1 MGKMNRL
8 LVLLLAVCIAGNACA
23 FANDDEH
30 NIKKEKNIPD
40 EAVIRKN
47 RAHTRTVYVSAESN
61 YTITSTNYPSNY
73 PNNADDI
80 WYLQTDKGRIIQ
92 LTFVSFR
99 LESGYDNLKGGD
111 GEDASTAQLFS
122 LSGTGVIP
130 TDKVSSGNKMWL
142 RFTSDSSVTYQGFYI
157 VALSVSMTDSTT
169 EPSYQGCSSYQWRCY
184 YNGQCIQDYHRC
196 NGYSDCYNGEDEYN
210 CYDYTTEPSYYGCRS
225 YEWRCYYNG
234 QCIQDYQRCNGYSD
248 CYYGEDEYNCYDVN
262 PPSPVVRLVNG
273 GTIYEG
279 RVEVFVNGDWG
290 TVCDDTWA
298 WDMNDAEVICRQ
310 LGNGP
315 AVSAL
320 RRAQY
325 GQGTVGPIHIKNVQ
339 CNGSESSILDCP
351 SDSCAPGDCSHD
363 YDVGVECS
371 VPVRLVSG
379 ASFNEGRVEVYHEG
393 EWGTVCDDGW
403 DQNNAEVVC
412 HMLGFHSAS
421 SAWSNAHFGQ
431 GSGRIMLDDVSCQGN
446 ESSLAK
452 CQHHGWF
459 SHNCGHSEDAGV
471 TCFISVRLVDGSSY
485 NEGRVEVYHEGEWG
499 TVCDDDWDQRDALVV
514 CRMLG
519 FYYGEYALGNALFG
533 QGSGRIMLDNVNCQG
548 HESSIDECQ
557 HHGWLS
563 HNCGHSEDAGV
574 YCAIGLRVFDGGSVN
589 GGRVEIYHQGEWGTI
604 CDDGWDINDANV
616 ICRMAGFASASHAW
630 TNSHFGQGWQTPIM
644 LDDVNCQGNESSIF
658 ECQHSGWFNH
668 DCGPNQEVG
677 VTCNTECKSSSLWPC
692 YNNSRCI
699 EDYLRCNGYS
709 DCSQG
714 EDEYNCDDVNPPSPV
729 VRLVNGG
736 TIYEGRVE
744 VFVNGDWGTVC
755 DDTWAW
761 DMNDAE
767 VICRQLGYGPAI
779 SAQPSTTYSQ
789 GVGPIHLKNVQCNGS
804 ESSILD
810 CPSDSCAP
818 GDCSHDYDVGVE
830 CSVPVRLVSGASFN
844 EGRVE
849 VYHEGEWG
857 TVCDDGWDQNSAE
870 VVCRMLGFHSA
881 SNAWSNAHFGQG
893 SGRIMLNHV
902 YCRGHE
908 SSLDDCSHPGWFS
921 HNCGHGDDAG
931 VTCFTLHP
939 NTDSP
944 FDHTTEPPYYGCR
957 SYEWRCYYNG
967 QCIQD
972 YQRCNGYS
980 DCYYGE
986 DEYNCYGNTVAPTVG
1001 VNPPSSVVRLVNGF
1015 KQFEG
1020 RVEVFVDG
1028 SWGTVCDDGWDIRDA
1043 EVICRQL
1050 GYGPAIFAIGKALYG
1065 QGVGPIHLRHLR
1077 CEGWESS
1084 LLDCTSDAF
1093 PPGNCSHSE
1102 DAAVLC
1108 SGCSSYQ
1115 WRCYHND
1122 QCIQDYQRCN
1132 GYSDCYYG
1140 EDEHNCYNEYT
1151 MAPPP
1156 ACNDYEWL
1164 CHSSHQCIPHDQ
1176 RCNENPDCD
1185 YGEDESD
1192 CNDFSTEPPACTDYE
1207 WRCYSNGECLPQYQV
1222 CNGYS
1227 DCYYGEDESN
1237 CNDIFHCADGD
1248 EIPMRYTCD
1257 RIIDCLYGEDEWQNC
1272 YDNEVKR
1279 DNIESY
1285 PRRVQLLSKGQKTD
1299 DHDQ

>member
-248 CYYGEDEYNCYDVN
+248 CYYGEDEYNCYVNTVAPTVDVN

-714 EDEYNCDDVNPPSPV
+714 EDEYNCD
-729 VRLVNGG
+729 
-736 TIYEGRVE
+736 
-744 VFVNGDWGTVC
+744 
-755 DDTWAW
+755 A
-761 DMNDAE
+761 
-767 VICRQLGYGPAI
+767 
-779 SAQPSTTYSQ
+779 
-789 GVGPIHLKNVQCNGS
+789 
-804 ESSILD
+804 
-810 CPSDSCAP
+810 
-818 GDCSHDYDVGVE
+818 
-830 CSVPVRLVSGASFN
+830 
-844 EGRVE
+844 
-849 VYHEGEWG
+849 
-857 TVCDDGWDQNSAE
+857 
-870 VVCRMLGFHSA
+870 
-881 SNAWSNAHFGQG
+881 
-893 SGRIMLNHV
+893 
-902 YCRGHE
+902 
-908 SSLDDCSHPGWFS
+908 
-921 HNCGHGDDAG
+921 
-931 VTCFTLHP
+931 LHP